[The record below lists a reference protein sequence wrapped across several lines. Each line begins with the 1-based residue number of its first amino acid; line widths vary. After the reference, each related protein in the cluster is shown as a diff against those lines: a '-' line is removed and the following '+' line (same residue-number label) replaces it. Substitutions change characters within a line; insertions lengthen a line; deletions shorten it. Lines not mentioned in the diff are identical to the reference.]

1 MRRSDWQYWTALL
14 GLCISAS
21 AYGGSMTYTVTPNA
35 DVCHDMRLGRFT
47 VPSGAAPV
55 SNVSTGY
62 CHPELRSAGET
73 QLYVTAACH
82 QRGDTWLPAP
92 QKYSVD
98 LNRSRAVRR
107 ISEAEWQAAPQ
118 LPWNGTAKGIIPN
131 AQDRGV
137 QYKGPLLERSG
148 PRWQGIGG
156 GSLLPETFLSQSAS
170 RAAVNSWDGFDIT
183 YSFLDPTSFGKRN
196 KVEGQY
202 WVDIY
207 ETSSGR
213 ALLRIRG
220 SFHGAEPYQFQGQA
234 AWYSDRY
241 YVIPVGGTMGSGEF
255 SLRRLLICDIDAA
268 ARKGD
273 TGLKRPTSR

>member
-1 MRRSDWQYWTALL
+1 MRRSDWQYWTACL
-14 GLCISAS
+14 GLCVSAR
-21 AYGGSMTYTVTPNA
+21 AFGGSMTYTVTLNA

-47 VPSGAAPV
+47 VPAGTSPRPD
-55 SNVSTGY
+55 VSTGY

-73 QLYVTAACH
+73 QLYLTAACH

-92 QKYSVD
+92 QKYAVD
-98 LNRSRAVRR
+98 LIRPRAVRR
-107 ISEAEWQAAPQ
+107 ISEVEWQAAPQ
-118 LPWNGTAKGIIPN
+118 LPWAGFGGLDPHPT
-131 AQDRGV
+131 DRGI

-148 PRWQGIGG
+148 PKWTGVGNGPVRTQL
-156 GSLLPETFLSQSAS
+156 SLSLT

-196 KVEGQY
+196 KVVGQY

-241 YVIPVGGTMGSGEF
+241 YVLPIGGTMGNGEF
-255 SLRRLLICDIDAA
+255 SLRRLLICDVDAA

-273 TGLKRPTSR
+273 TGLKRPASR